1 MTELAAAG
9 ADFRA
14 YDPEAMEEAAW
25 RLEHIKEHVAF
36 TADEYEAMDGADAVL
51 ILTEWNQFR
60 NLDLGRV
67 KQLLKAPY
75 FFDLR
80 NIYNRPMLEE
90 LGFIYTGVGV

>member
-1 MTELAAAG
+1 
-9 ADFRA
+9 
-14 YDPEAMEEAAW
+14 
-25 RLEHIKEHVAF
+25 VAF